1 MPSVVKQKNNA
12 MKIKTKLRLGFGFL
26 FIIVLS
32 FGLIALF
39 FLNELSD
46 KSKMILKD
54 NYKSLQYVA
63 SMRKVIDE
71 NNFPLSEAQ
80 RLTFVENLNN
90 ESQNITEQGERTAF
104 LKLQSAYK
112 ALNDPSVVAINA
124 NSLKN
129 IRIALHEIEQ
139 VNLAAIYDKNERAN
153 ETSSR
158 ANLYIMIA
166 ATLSFIILFTF
177 IVNFP
182 GFVANPLAEF
192 GAAIKQISRK
202 NYKQRLNFENDDE
215 FTELADSF
223 NGMVV
228 KLNEWENS
236 NLSTIKSEKLRIEA
250 IIAQMQDAIIGL
262 NEKGEVLFLNHL
274 AAKLMGLDED
284 KIIGQNVSGLVQKN
298 ELLKRIIKPDT
309 NEPTLKIYADDKES
323 YFQLENREIII
334 PNYEERE
341 ENALISVTK
350 SAGSVYI
357 LKNITQ
363 FKELDEAKTNFIA
376 TVSHELKTPLSS
388 IKMSLKLL
396 NDSRVGN
403 MNEEQQELLTHIKE
417 DSDRLLKITSE
428 LLDLSQVETGN
439 LKLNFAIT
447 SPEAIV
453 QYAIEAVKFQAEQK
467 SIQLNL
473 NCDPNLPNVYA
484 DIQKTAW
491 VMVNFLS
498 NALRYSAAK
507 SKVIIDVFQK
517 DQFIQFSVQDFGKGI
532 EEKYQKRLFDRY
544 FQVPTDGQNKSGSGL
559 GLAISKDFIEAEQGK
574 IWVVSALGE
583 GSKFCFTLPVVV

>member
-1 MPSVVKQKNNA
+1 

-39 FLNELSD
+39 YLNELSD
-46 KSKMILKD
+46 KSKVILKD
-54 NYKSLQYVA
+54 NYKSLKYVA
-63 SMRKVIDE
+63 AMRNVIDQ
-71 NNFPLSEAQ
+71 NQFPLNQSQQA
-80 RLTFVENLNN
+80 TFTENLKN
-90 ESQNITEQGERTAF
+90 EGLNITEPGEKVAFQKLETAF
-104 LKLQSAYK
+104 KLLVSSQS
-112 ALNDPSVVAINA
+112 VAIKENGIKD
-124 NSLKN
+124 L
-129 IRIALHEIEQ
+129 RVALQNIEQ
-139 VNLAAIYDKNERAN
+139 VNMKAIYDKNELAN
-153 ETSSR
+153 EASSR

-192 GAAIKQISRK
+192 SAAIKQISRK
-202 NYKQRLNFENDDE
+202 NYKQRLHFENDDE

-236 NLSTIKSEKLRIEA
+236 NLSKIKSEKSRIEA

-274 AAKLMGLDED
+274 AAKLMSLDED
-284 KIIGQNVSGLVQKN
+284 KVIGQNVAELIQKN
-298 ELLKRIIKPDT
+298 ELLKRIIKPET
-309 NEPTLKIYADDKES
+309 NDNTLKIYADDKES
-323 YFQLENREIII
+323 YFLLENREIII
-334 PNYEERE
+334 PNYEEQE
-341 ENALISVTK
+341 EKTLIASSK
-350 SAGSVYI
+350 SAGSVYT

-396 NDSRVGN
+396 NDERVGA
-403 MNEEQQELLTHIKE
+403 MNEEQHELLNHIKE

-439 LKLNFAIT
+439 LKLTFAIT
-447 SPEAIV
+447 KPEEIV
-453 QYAIEAVKFQAEQK
+453 QYAIDAVKFQAEQK
-467 SIQLNL
+467 SIQLAL
-473 NCDPNLPNVYA
+473 NCDENLPNVNA

-491 VMVNFLS
+491 VLVNFLS
-498 NALRYSAAK
+498 NALRYSSEK
-507 SKVIIDVFQK
+507 SKVMIDVFQK
-517 DQFIQFSVQDFGKGI
+517 DKFIEFSVRDFGKGI
-532 EEKYQKRLFDRY
+532 DEKYQKRLFDRY

-559 GLAISKDFIEAEQGK
+559 GLAISKDFIEAENGK
-574 IWVVSALGE
+574 IWVVSAIGE
-583 GSKFCFTLPVVV
+583 GSKFCFSLPVVG

>member
-1 MPSVVKQKNNA
+1 

-39 FLNELSD
+39 YLNELSD
-46 KSKMILKD
+46 KSKVILKD
-54 NYKSLQYVA
+54 NYKSLKYVA
-63 SMRKVIDE
+63 AMRNVIDQYS
-71 NNFPLSEAQ
+71 FPLNQ
-80 RLTFVENLNN
+80 PQLTIFTENLKN
-90 ESQNITEQGERTAF
+90 EGKNITEPGEKVAFKKLETAF
-104 LKLQSAYK
+104 KMLNRSQSVSIK
-112 ALNDPSVVAINA
+112 ENSINDLRVAFQN
-124 NSLKN
+124 
-129 IRIALHEIEQ
+129 IEQ
-139 VNLAAIYDKNERAN
+139 VNMKAIYDKNELAN
-153 ETSSR
+153 EASSQ

-192 GAAIKQISRK
+192 SAAIKQISRK
-202 NYKQRLNFENDDE
+202 NYKQRLHFENDDE

-223 NGMVV
+223 NGMVM

-236 NLSTIKSEKLRIEA
+236 NLSKIKSEKSRIEA
-250 IIAQMQDAIIGL
+250 IIAQMHDAIIGL

-274 AAKLMGLDED
+274 AAKLMSLDED
-284 KIIGQNVSGLVQKN
+284 KVIGQNVAELIQKN

-309 NEPTLKIYADDKES
+309 ADNTLKIYADDKES
-323 YFQLENREIII
+323 YFLLENREIII
-334 PNYEERE
+334 PNYEEQE
-341 ENALISVTK
+341 EKTLFASSK
-350 SAGSVYI
+350 SAGSVYT

-396 NDSRVGN
+396 NDTRVGE
-403 MNEEQQELLTHIKE
+403 MNEEQHELLNHIKE

-439 LKLNFAIT
+439 LKLTFAIT
-447 SPEAIV
+447 RPEEIV
-453 QYAIEAVKFQAEQK
+453 HYAVDAVKFQAEQK
-467 SIQLNL
+467 SIELVL
-473 NCDPNLPNVYA
+473 NCDQNLPSVNA

-491 VMVNFLS
+491 VLVNFLS
-498 NALRYSAAK
+498 NALRYSSEK
-507 SKVIIDVFQK
+507 SKVMIDVFQK
-517 DQFIQFSVQDFGKGI
+517 DKFIEFSVRDFGKGI
-532 EEKYQKRLFDRY
+532 DEKYQKRLFDRY

-574 IWVVSALGE
+574 IWVVSAIGE
-583 GSKFCFTLPVVV
+583 GSKFCFSLPVVS

>member
-1 MPSVVKQKNNA
+1 

-46 KSKMILKD
+46 KSKVILKD
-54 NYKSLQYVA
+54 NYKSLKYIA
-63 SMRKVIDE
+63 AMRKIVDE
-71 NNFPLSEAQ
+71 STFPLPMQKAKTFDDNLKLEA
-80 RLTFVENLNN
+80 R
-90 ESQNITEQGERTAF
+90 NITEPGEKVA
-104 LKLQSAYK
+104 LQQLENSYRSLQKSSLTNREAMVQSLRSALQK
-112 ALNDPSVVAINA
+112 
-124 NSLKN
+124 
-129 IRIALHEIEQ
+129 IEE
-139 VNLAAIYDKNERAN
+139 VNMKAIYDKNELA
-153 ETSSR
+153 TQASGR

-192 GAAIKQISRK
+192 SAAIRGISRK

-215 FTELADSF
+215 FTELADAF

-236 NLSTIKSEKLRIEA
+236 NLSKIKSEKSRIEA

-274 AAKLMGLDED
+274 AAKLMNLDEE
-284 KIIGQNVSGLVQKN
+284 KIIGQNVADVIKKN
-298 ELLKRIIKPDT
+298 ELLKRIIKPETD
-309 NEPTLKIYADDKES
+309 EKTLKIYADEKES
-323 YFQLENREIII
+323 YFLLENREIVI
-334 PNYEERE
+334 PNYDVQNERTLTE
-341 ENALISVTK
+341 SSK

-357 LKNITQ
+357 LKNVTQ

-396 NDSRVGN
+396 NDSRVGE
-403 MNEEQQELLTHIKE
+403 MNEEQGQLLTHIKE

-439 LKLNFAIT
+439 LKLTFALAQ
-447 SPEAIV
+447 PKEIV
-453 QYAIEAVKFQAEQK
+453 QYAIDAVKFQAEQK
-467 SIQLNL
+467 SITLEL
-473 NCDPNLPNVYA
+473 NCDPNLPKVNA

-491 VMVNFLS
+491 VLVNFLS
-498 NALRYSAAK
+498 NALRYSSEK
-507 SKVIIDVFQK
+507 SKVAIDIFQR
-517 DQFIQFSVQDFGKGI
+517 DNFILFSVQDYGKGI
-532 EEKYQKRLFDRY
+532 DEKYQKRLFDRY

-559 GLAISKDFIEAEQGK
+559 GLAISKDFIEAEDGK
-574 IWVVSALGE
+574 IWVESAIGE
-583 GSKFCFTLPVVV
+583 GSKFCFILPVVA

>member
-1 MPSVVKQKNNA
+1 

-39 FLNELSD
+39 YLNELSD
-46 KSKMILKD
+46 KSKVILKD
-54 NYKSLQYVA
+54 NYKSLKYVA
-63 SMRKVIDE
+63 AMRNVIDQ
-71 NNFPLSEAQ
+71 NQFPLSQ
-80 RLTFVENLNN
+80 PQQVTFTENLKN
-90 ESQNITEQGERTAF
+90 EGLNITEPGEKVAFQKLETAFKLLVSSQSVAIKENSIKDLRTA
-104 LKLQSAYK
+104 LQ
-112 ALNDPSVVAINA
+112 N
-124 NSLKN
+124 
-129 IRIALHEIEQ
+129 IEQ
-139 VNLAAIYDKNERAN
+139 VNMKAIYDKNELAN
-153 ETSSR
+153 EASSR

-202 NYKQRLNFENDDE
+202 NYKQRLHFENDDE

-236 NLSTIKSEKLRIEA
+236 NLSKIMSEKSRIEA

-274 AAKLMGLDED
+274 AAKLMSLDEN
-284 KIIGQNVSGLVQKN
+284 KVIGQNVAELIQKN

-309 NEPTLKIYADDKES
+309 NDNILKIYADDKES
-323 YFQLENREIII
+323 YFLLENREIII
-334 PNYEERE
+334 PNYEEQE
-341 ENALISVTK
+341 EKTLIASSK
-350 SAGSVYI
+350 SAGSVYT

-396 NDSRVGN
+396 NDERVGA
-403 MNEEQQELLTHIKE
+403 MNEEQHELLNHIKE

-439 LKLNFAIT
+439 LKLTFAIT
-447 SPEAIV
+447 KPEEIV
-453 QYAIEAVKFQAEQK
+453 QYAIDAVKFQAEQK
-467 SIQLNL
+467 SIQLSL
-473 NCDPNLPNVYA
+473 NCDENLPNVNA

-491 VMVNFLS
+491 VLVNFLS
-498 NALRYSAAK
+498 NALRYSSEK
-507 SKVIIDVFQK
+507 SKVMIDVFQK
-517 DQFIQFSVQDFGKGI
+517 DKFVEFSVRDFGKGI
-532 EEKYQKRLFDRY
+532 DEKYQKRLFDRY

-559 GLAISKDFIEAEQGK
+559 GLAISKDFIEAENGK
-574 IWVVSALGE
+574 IWVVSAIGE
-583 GSKFCFTLPVVV
+583 GSKFCFSLPVVM

>member
-1 MPSVVKQKNNA
+1 

-46 KSKMILKD
+46 KSKVILKD
-54 NYKSLQYVA
+54 NYKSLKYVA
-63 SMRKVIDE
+63 AMRNIVNE
-71 NNFPLSEAQ
+71 HSFPLSPQAAESF
-80 RLTFVENLNN
+80 TKNLKDEGN
-90 ESQNITEQGERTAF
+90 NITEPGEKDAF
-104 LKLQSAYK
+104 LKLKSNFNRLQNSKEVLQQNSIKNLRSAFQK
-112 ALNDPSVVAINA
+112 IEELN
-124 NSLKN
+124 LK
-129 IRIALHEIEQ
+129 
-139 VNLAAIYDKNERAN
+139 AIYAKNELAN
-153 ETSSR
+153 EASGR

-177 IVNFP
+177 IINFP

-192 GAAIKQISRK
+192 SAAIRGISRK
-202 NYKQRLNFENDDE
+202 NYKQRLHFENDDE
-215 FTELADSF
+215 FTELAEAF

-236 NLSTIKSEKLRIEA
+236 NLSKIKSEKSRIEA

-274 AAKLMGLDED
+274 AAKLMSLDEK
-284 KIIGQNVSGLVQKN
+284 KIIGQNVAELIKKN
-298 ELLKRIIKPDT
+298 ELLKRIIKPETDDK
-309 NEPTLKIYADDKES
+309 TLKIYADEKES
-323 YFQLENREIII
+323 YFLLENREIVI
-334 PNYEERE
+334 PNYEEQTE
-341 ENALISVTK
+341 TTLIESSK
-350 SAGSVYI
+350 SAGSVYV

-396 NDSRVGN
+396 NDTRVGE
-403 MNEEQQELLTHIKE
+403 MNEEQSQLLNHIKE

-439 LKLNFAIT
+439 LKLTFAIT
-447 SPEAIV
+447 KPGDIV
-453 QYAIEAVKFQAEQK
+453 QYAIDAVKFQAEQK
-467 SIQLNL
+467 SIKLEL
-473 NCDPNLPNVYA
+473 NCDANLPNVNA

-498 NALRYSAAK
+498 NALRYSSEK
-507 SKVIIDVFQK
+507 SKVVIDVFQK
-517 DQFIQFSVQDFGKGI
+517 DKFIQFSVQDFGKGI
-532 EEKYQKRLFDRY
+532 DEKYQKRLFDRY

-559 GLAISKDFIEAEQGK
+559 GLAISKDFIEAEEGK
-574 IWVVSALGE
+574 IWVVSAIGE
-583 GSKFCFTLPVVV
+583 GSKFCFTLPIVE

>member
-1 MPSVVKQKNNA
+1 

-39 FLNELSD
+39 FLNELSN
-46 KSKMILKD
+46 KSKVILKD
-54 NYKSLQYVA
+54 NYKSLKYVA
-63 SMRKVIDE
+63 AMRNVIDQ
-71 NNFPLSEAQ
+71 NRLPLSSTQ
-80 RLTFVENLNN
+80 LTVFKENLQN
-90 ESQNITEQGERTAF
+90 EGLNITESGEKIAF
-104 LKLQSAYK
+104 QKLEAAFNILNSQQSLTIK
-112 ALNDPSVVAINA
+112 ENSIKNLRVALQN
-124 NSLKN
+124 
-129 IRIALHEIEQ
+129 IEQ
-139 VNLAAIYDKNERAN
+139 VNMKAIYDKNELAN

-192 GAAIKQISRK
+192 SAAIKQISRK
-202 NYKQRLNFENDDE
+202 NYKQRLHFENEDE
-215 FTELADSF
+215 FTELANSF

-236 NLSTIKSEKLRIEA
+236 NLSKIKSEKSRIEA

-274 AAKLMGLDED
+274 AAKLMSLDED
-284 KIIGQNVSGLVQKN
+284 KVIGQNVAELIQKN

-309 NEPTLKIYADDKES
+309 NDNTLKIYTDDKES
-323 YFQLENREIII
+323 YFLLENREIII
-334 PNYEERE
+334 PNYEEQDDST
-341 ENALISVTK
+341 LIASSK
-350 SAGSVYI
+350 SAGSVYT

-396 NDSRVGN
+396 NDERVGM
-403 MNEEQQELLTHIKE
+403 MNEEQHELLNHIKE

-439 LKLNFAIT
+439 LKLTFAVT
-447 SPEAIV
+447 KPEEIV
-453 QYAIEAVKFQAEQK
+453 SYAIDAVKFQAEQK
-467 SIQLNL
+467 LIQLVL
-473 NCDPNLPNVYA
+473 NCDQNLPNVNA

-498 NALRYSAAK
+498 NALRYSSEK
-507 SKVIIDVFQK
+507 SKVIIDVLQK
-517 DQFIQFSVQDFGKGI
+517 DNFIEFSVRDFGKGI
-532 EEKYQKRLFDRY
+532 DEKYQKRLFDRY

-559 GLAISKDFIEAEQGK
+559 GLAISKDFIEAENGK
-574 IWVVSALGE
+574 IWVISAIGE
-583 GSKFCFTLPVVV
+583 GSKFCFSLPVIE

>member
-1 MPSVVKQKNNA
+1 

-32 FGLIALF
+32 FGLIAVF

-46 KSKMILKD
+46 KSKVILKD
-54 NYKSLQYVA
+54 NYKSLKYVA
-63 SMRKVIDE
+63 AMRNIIDQ
-71 NNFPLSEAQ
+71 NQFPLNSQQET
-80 RLTFVENLNN
+80 LFSENLKN
-90 ESQNITEQGERTAF
+90 EGKNITEPGEKAAFNQLETAF
-104 LKLQSAYK
+104 TQ
-112 ALNDPSVVAINA
+112 LNGTPPSTSKEHTIRD
-124 NSLKN
+124 L
-129 IRIALHEIEQ
+129 RIAFQNIEQ
-139 VNLAAIYDKNERAN
+139 VNMKAIYDKNELAN
-153 ETSSR
+153 QASSR

-192 GAAIKQISRK
+192 SAAIKQISRK
-202 NYKQRLNFENDDE
+202 NYKQRLHFENGDE

-223 NGMVV
+223 NGMVL

-236 NLSTIKSEKLRIEA
+236 NLSKIKSEKSRIEA

-274 AAKLMGLDED
+274 AAKLMNLDED
-284 KIIGQNVSGLVQKN
+284 KIIGQNVAELMQKN
-298 ELLKRIIKPDT
+298 ELLKRIIKPETDDK
-309 NEPTLKIYADDKES
+309 TLKIYADDKES
-323 YFQLENREIII
+323 YFLLENREIII
-334 PNYEERE
+334 PNYEEQE
-341 ENALISVTK
+341 EKTLIESSK

-396 NDSRVGN
+396 NDERVGS
-403 MNEEQQELLTHIKE
+403 MNEEQHELLNHIKE

-439 LKLNFAIT
+439 LKLTFALT
-447 SPEAIV
+447 KPEDIV
-453 QYAIEAVKFQAEQK
+453 QYAIDAVKFQAEQK
-467 SIQLNL
+467 SIKLEL
-473 NCDPNLPNVYA
+473 NCDNNLPHVNA

-498 NALRYSAAK
+498 NALRYSSEK
-507 SKVIIDVFQK
+507 SKVVIDVLQK
-517 DQFIQFSVQDFGKGI
+517 DDFIEFSVQDFGKGI
-532 EEKYQKRLFDRY
+532 DEKYQKRLFDRY

-574 IWVVSALGE
+574 IWVVSAIGE
-583 GSKFCFTLPVVV
+583 GSKFCFNLPVVA

>member
-1 MPSVVKQKNNA
+1 

-46 KSKMILKD
+46 KSKVILKD
-54 NYKSLQYVA
+54 NYKSLKYVA
-63 SMRKVIDE
+63 AMRNVIDQ
-71 NNFPLSEAQ
+71 NRFPLSTTQLAVF
-80 RLTFVENLNN
+80 RENLKN
-90 ESQNITEQGERTAF
+90 EGLNITEPGEKVAFQKLETAF
-104 LKLQSAYK
+104 NILNGPQLLTIKENSIKNLHVALQ
-112 ALNDPSVVAINA
+112 N
-124 NSLKN
+124 
-129 IRIALHEIEQ
+129 IEQ
-139 VNLAAIYDKNERAN
+139 VNMKAIYDKNELAN

-158 ANLYIMIA
+158 ANLYIMIS
-166 ATLSFIILFTF
+166 ATLIFIILFTF

-192 GAAIKQISRK
+192 SAAIKQISRK
-202 NYKQRLNFENDDE
+202 NYKQRLHFENEDE

-236 NLSTIKSEKLRIEA
+236 NLSKIKSEKSRIEA

-274 AAKLMGLDED
+274 AAKLMSLDED
-284 KIIGQNVSGLVQKN
+284 KVIGQNVAELMLKN
-298 ELLKRIIKPDT
+298 ELLKRIIKPET
-309 NEPTLKIYADDKES
+309 NDNTLKIYADDKES
-323 YFQLENREIII
+323 YFLLENREIII
-334 PNYEERE
+334 PNYEEQN
-341 ENALISVTK
+341 ENTLTASSK
-350 SAGSVYI
+350 SAGSVYT

-396 NDSRVGN
+396 NDERVGA
-403 MNEEQQELLTHIKE
+403 MNEEQHELLNHIKE

-439 LKLNFAIT
+439 LKLTFAIT
-447 SPEAIV
+447 KPEEIV
-453 QYAIEAVKFQAEQK
+453 SYAVDAVKFQAEQK
-467 SIQLNL
+467 SIQLVL
-473 NCDPNLPNVYA
+473 NCAQNLPNVNA

-491 VMVNFLS
+491 VLVNFLS
-498 NALRYSAAK
+498 NALRYSSEK
-507 SKVIIDVFQK
+507 SKVIINVFQK
-517 DQFIQFSVQDFGKGI
+517 DKFIEFSVRDFGKGI
-532 EEKYQKRLFDRY
+532 DEKYQKRLFDRY

-559 GLAISKDFIEAEQGK
+559 GLAISKDFIEAENGK
-574 IWVVSALGE
+574 IWVVSAIGE
-583 GSKFCFTLPVVV
+583 GSKFCFSLPIVE

>member
-1 MPSVVKQKNNA
+1 

-46 KSKMILKD
+46 KSKVILKD
-54 NYKSLQYVA
+54 NYKSLKYIA
-63 SMRKVIDE
+63 AMRKIVDE
-71 NNFPLSEAQ
+71 STFPLPMQKAKTFDDNLKLEA
-80 RLTFVENLNN
+80 R
-90 ESQNITEQGERTAF
+90 NITEPGEKVA
-104 LKLQSAYK
+104 LQQLENSYRSLQKSSLTNREAMVQSLRSALQK
-112 ALNDPSVVAINA
+112 
-124 NSLKN
+124 
-129 IRIALHEIEQ
+129 IEE
-139 VNLAAIYDKNERAN
+139 VNMKAIYDKNELA
-153 ETSSR
+153 TQASGR

-192 GAAIKQISRK
+192 SAAIRGISRK

-215 FTELADSF
+215 FTELADAF

-236 NLSTIKSEKLRIEA
+236 NLSKIKSEKSRIEA

-274 AAKLMGLDED
+274 AAKLMNLDEE
-284 KIIGQNVSGLVQKN
+284 KIIGQNVADVIKKN
-298 ELLKRIIKPDT
+298 ELLKRIIKPETD
-309 NEPTLKIYADDKES
+309 EKTLKIYADEKES
-323 YFQLENREIII
+323 YFLLENREIVI
-334 PNYEERE
+334 PNYDVQDERT
-341 ENALISVTK
+341 LIESSK

-357 LKNITQ
+357 LKNVTQ

-396 NDSRVGN
+396 NDSRVGE
-403 MNEEQQELLTHIKE
+403 MNEEQSQLLTHIKE

-439 LKLNFAIT
+439 LKLTFALAQ
-447 SPEAIV
+447 PEEIV
-453 QYAIEAVKFQAEQK
+453 QYAIDAVKFQAEQK
-467 SIQLNL
+467 SITLEL
-473 NCDPNLPNVYA
+473 NCDPNLPKVNA

-491 VMVNFLS
+491 VLVNFLS
-498 NALRYSAAK
+498 NALRYSSEK
-507 SKVIIDVFQK
+507 SKVVIDIFQR
-517 DQFIQFSVQDFGKGI
+517 DNFILFSVQDYGKGI
-532 EEKYQKRLFDRY
+532 DEKYQKRLFDRY

-559 GLAISKDFIEAEQGK
+559 GLAISKDFIEAEDGK
-574 IWVVSALGE
+574 IWVESAIGE
-583 GSKFCFTLPVVV
+583 GSKFCFILPVVA

>member
-1 MPSVVKQKNNA
+1 MRLIINA

-90 ESQNITEQGERTAF
+90 ESQNITEEGEKTAF

-112 ALNDPSVVAINA
+112 VLNSPSATAANG

-129 IRIALHEIEQ
+129 LRTALHEIEQ

-177 IVNFP
+177 IINFP

-202 NYKQRLNFENDDE
+202 NYKQRLHFENDDE

-274 AAKLMGLDED
+274 AAKLMGLDEN
-284 KIIGQNVSGLVQKN
+284 KIIGQNVAELVQKN

-309 NEPTLKIYADDKES
+309 SEPTLKIYADDKES

-334 PNYEERE
+334 PNYEEQE
-341 ENALISVTK
+341 ENALISASK

-396 NDSRVGN
+396 NDERIGS
-403 MNEEQQELLTHIKE
+403 MNEEQHELLTHIKE

-439 LKLNFAIT
+439 LKLTFAIT

-453 QYAIEAVKFQAEQK
+453 QYAIDAVKFQAEQK
-467 SIQLNL
+467 SIHLSL
-473 NCDPNLPNVYA
+473 NCDQNLPNVYA

-498 NALRYSAAK
+498 NALRYSAEK

-574 IWVVSALGE
+574 IWVVSAIGE
-583 GSKFCFTLPVVV
+583 GSKFCFTLPVVA

>member
-1 MPSVVKQKNNA
+1 

-46 KSKMILKD
+46 KSKVILKD
-54 NYKSLQYVA
+54 NYKSLKYVA
-63 SMRKVIDE
+63 AMRNVIDQHP
-71 NNFPLSEAQ
+71 FPLSRIQ
-80 RLTFVENLNN
+80 LTIFTENLKN
-90 ESQNITEQGERTAF
+90 EGLNITEPGEKAAF
-104 LKLQSAYK
+104 RKLEAAFNALKGSQLSTITESSIKNLRVALQ
-112 ALNDPSVVAINA
+112 N
-124 NSLKN
+124 
-129 IRIALHEIEQ
+129 IEQ
-139 VNLAAIYDKNERAN
+139 VNMKAIYDKNELAN

-158 ANLYIMIA
+158 ANVYIMIA

-192 GAAIKQISRK
+192 SAAIKQISRK
-202 NYKQRLNFENDDE
+202 NYKQRLNFENEDE
-215 FTELADSF
+215 FTELANSF

-236 NLSTIKSEKLRIEA
+236 NLSKIKSEKSRIEA

-274 AAKLMGLDED
+274 AAKLMSLDED
-284 KIIGQNVSGLVQKN
+284 KVIGQNVAELTQKN
-298 ELLKRIIKPDT
+298 ELLKRIIKPET
-309 NEPTLKIYADDKES
+309 NDNTLKIYTDDKES
-323 YFQLENREIII
+323 YFLLENREIII
-334 PNYEERE
+334 PNYEEQE
-341 ENALISVTK
+341 DSALIASSK
-350 SAGSVYI
+350 SAGSVYT

-396 NDSRVGN
+396 NDERVGM
-403 MNEEQQELLTHIKE
+403 MNEEQHELLNHIKE

-439 LKLNFAIT
+439 LKLTFAVT
-447 SPEAIV
+447 KPEEIV
-453 QYAIEAVKFQAEQK
+453 SYAVDAVKFQAEQK
-467 SIQLNL
+467 SIQLVL
-473 NCDPNLPNVYA
+473 NCDQNLPSVNA

-498 NALRYSAAK
+498 NALRYSSEK

-517 DQFIQFSVQDFGKGI
+517 DNFIEFSVRDFGKGI
-532 EEKYQKRLFDRY
+532 DEKYQKKLFDRY

-559 GLAISKDFIEAEQGK
+559 GLAISKDFIEAENGK
-574 IWVVSALGE
+574 IWVVSAIGE
-583 GSKFCFTLPVVV
+583 GSKFCFSLPVVE

>member
-1 MPSVVKQKNNA
+1 

-32 FGLIALF
+32 FGLLALF

-46 KSKMILKD
+46 KSKVILKD
-54 NYKSLQYVA
+54 NYKSLKYVA
-63 SMRKVIDE
+63 AMRNVIDE
-71 NNFPLSEAQ
+71 NTFPLPQAKAKIFEQNLKSEG
-80 RLTFVENLNN
+80 E
-90 ESQNITEQGERTAF
+90 NITENGEKVAYQKLEIAYQNINNPSLNSAKENGLKNLRTA
-104 LKLQSAYK
+104 LQK
-112 ALNDPSVVAINA
+112 
-124 NSLKN
+124 
-129 IRIALHEIEQ
+129 IEE
-139 VNLAAIYDKNERAN
+139 VNMKAIYDKNEVAN
-153 ETSSR
+153 AASGN

-192 GAAIKQISRK
+192 SSAIKQISRK
-202 NYKQRLNFENDDE
+202 NYKQRLHFENEDE

-223 NGMVV
+223 NGMVA

-236 NLSTIKSEKLRIEA
+236 NLSKIKSEKSRIEA

-262 NEKGEVLFLNHL
+262 NEKGEILFLNQL
-274 AAKLMGLDED
+274 AAKLINLDEE
-284 KIIGQNVSGLVQKN
+284 KVIGQNATELMKKN
-298 ELLKRIIKPDT
+298 ELLKRIIKPETEDK
-309 NEPTLKIYADDKES
+309 TLKIYADEKES
-323 YFQLENREIII
+323 YFLLENREIII
-334 PNYEERE
+334 PNYEAME
-341 ENALISVTK
+341 EKTLISSSK
-350 SAGSVYI
+350 SAGSVYV

-396 NDSRVGN
+396 KDERVGQ
-403 MNEEQQELLTHIKE
+403 MNQEQGELIENINE
-417 DSDRLLKITSE
+417 DSNRLLKITRE
-428 LLDLSQVETGN
+428 LLDLSQAETGN
-439 LKLNFAIT
+439 LKLTFSVT
-447 SPEAIV
+447 KPEEII
-453 QYAIEAVKFQAEQK
+453 QYAIDAVKFQAEQK
-467 SIQLNL
+467 SIQLEL
-473 NCDPNLPNVYA
+473 NCENNLPEVNA

-498 NALRYSAAK
+498 NALRYSSEK
-507 SKVIIDVFQK
+507 SKVIIDAFQK
-517 DQFIQFSVQDFGKGI
+517 GDFVQFSVKDFGKGI
-532 EEKYQKRLFDRY
+532 DEKYQKRLFDRY

-574 IWVVSALGE
+574 IWVESAIGE
-583 GSKFCFTLPVVV
+583 GSKFSFSLPIFKA